1 MSISRFMDNKMTKK
15 VGLVLISSSLILNGC
30 SHHVPQQDP
39 AQEGQPQ
46 VVQPVGGGIQ
56 PWWYFHHSG
65 GYVGGGYSGG
75 FHPGTTSHGGGIVS
89 SSGVRSGGGSFK
101 ASPSVSARGG
111 FGASGHAF
119 GGSGA

>member
-1 MSISRFMDNKMTKK
+1 MTKK

-46 VVQPVGGGIQ
+46 AAQPGGGIL

-65 GYVGGGYSGG
+65 GYVGGGGYSGG
-75 FHPGTTSHGGGIVS
+75 GFRPGTTSHGGGIVS